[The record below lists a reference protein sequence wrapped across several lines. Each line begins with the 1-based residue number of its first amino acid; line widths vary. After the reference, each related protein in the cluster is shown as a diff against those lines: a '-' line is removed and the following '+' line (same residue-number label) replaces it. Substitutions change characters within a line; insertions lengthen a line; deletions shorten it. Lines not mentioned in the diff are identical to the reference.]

1 MGLISVFKLTVTENK
16 EKSDENLER
25 RERNQFTSKFCK

>member
-1 MGLISVFKLTVTENK
+1 MGLISVFKLAVTENK

-25 RERNQFTSKFCK
+25 RERNQFYK

>member
-25 RERNQFTSKFCK
+25 REWNQFYK